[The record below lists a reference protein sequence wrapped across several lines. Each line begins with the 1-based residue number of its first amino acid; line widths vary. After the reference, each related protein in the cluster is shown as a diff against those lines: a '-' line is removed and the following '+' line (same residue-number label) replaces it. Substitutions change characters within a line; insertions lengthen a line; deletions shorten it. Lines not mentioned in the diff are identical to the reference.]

1 MTVENVNEFKERAP
15 HPRLRPFVTSYR
27 GYRVSG
33 LEPGTHAGLPSGSLT
48 FIVAF
53 DEPLDLA
60 RAPDGRSG
68 DSYWAMLGGLHR
80 KPALVRHNGS
90 QHGVQLAVTPRG
102 AGALFGVPASAL
114 ASAVVHLDQLVPS
127 YAGEL
132 IERLSEA
139 TSWRARFAV
148 LDEVFLRVLNHDR
161 ELPAEL
167 EQAWQALTIVHG
179 ARNLD
184 ELAREIGWSRRHLT
198 ERFRDTFGMTPKV
211 MARILRFE
219 RAQQMMRLPTNPS
232 LSSVAAACGYSDQA
246 HMTREWTEFAGEPP
260 TAWLQDEL
268 LPNVQDPETP
278 RRGS

>member
-1 MTVENVNEFKERAP
+1 MSTEAVNDAQERAP
-15 HPRLRPFVTSYR
+15 HPRLRPFITSYQ

-33 LEPGTHAGLPSGSLT
+33 LRPGTHAGLPSSSLT

-53 DEPLDLA
+53 DDPLDLA
-60 RAPDGRSG
+60 RAPDGST
-68 DSYWAMLGGLHR
+68 DSYWAMVAGLHR
-80 KPALVRHNGS
+80 RPALVRHEGR
-90 QHGVQLAVTPRG
+90 QHGVQLAITPRG
-102 AGALFGVPASAL
+102 ASALFGVPAAAL
-114 ASAVVHLDQLVPS
+114 ASTAVHLDQLVPVF
-127 YAGEL
+127 ADEL
-132 IERLSEA
+132 IERLSNA
-139 TSWRARFAV
+139 ASWRARFAV
-148 LDEVFLRVLNHDR
+148 LDDVFLRVLNHDR

-167 EQAWQALTIVHG
+167 EQAWQALTVVHG

-184 ELAREIGWSRRHLT
+184 DLAREIGWSRRHLT

-219 RAQQMMRLPTNPS
+219 RAQQMMRLPTAPS
-232 LSSVAAACGYSDQA
+232 LSSVAAACGYADQA

-278 RRGS
+278 LRRR